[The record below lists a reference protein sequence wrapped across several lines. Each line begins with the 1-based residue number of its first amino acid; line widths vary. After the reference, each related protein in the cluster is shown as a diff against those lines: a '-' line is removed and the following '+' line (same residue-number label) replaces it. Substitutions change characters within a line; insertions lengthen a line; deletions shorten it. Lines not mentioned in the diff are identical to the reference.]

1 MLMYQLLHWTSFNRF
16 DFSYE
21 ILNAPSEKIIFFL
34 KFQPI
39 FFQCCFMS
47 ETQLLVTVLDFSRFF
62 SRNHF
67 LEGGFTFQWGL
78 VFSWWGVKKIIRW
91 GSPMPPH
98 YGKPCNIRYTFCNKN
113 FKAFLQHEMSK
124 YKPSCFE

>member
-1 MLMYQLLHWTSFNRF
+1 MLMYQLLNWTLFNRF

-34 KFQPI
+34 EFQPI

-78 VFSWWGVKKIIRW
+78 VFSWWGVKKNHKM
-91 GSPMPPH
+91 GVPH
-98 YGKPCNIRYTFCNKN
+98 DTSLWETLNIRYTFCNKN

-124 YKPSCFE
+124 YKLSCFE